1 MFADRIELLYTPIF
15 PCVDPPDEEGFCQNY
30 YDSEAESMRE
40 TSFKVAYGCLGII
53 AMSIIGN
60 MLLFYGFN
68 VASERMN
75 KRVRD
80 AAFESLVRQEVGYFD
95 LHPVAV
101 LTSRLSD
108 DAALLHSFSG
118 EPIRTLLMNL
128 ASVLVGLVVSFYFM
142 WPFAL
147 LTLYVFHIP

>member
-1 MFADRIELLYTPIF
+1 
-15 PCVDPPDEEGFCQNY
+15 
-30 YDSEAESMRE
+30 MRE